1 MSAEPI
7 EQPVGVSSRKLY
19 QPPKERIVRILISPG
34 SALDQDLKRMPKAER
49 APSLRAY
56 ARHAWLVH
64 EAPMPIRDAFGQYPR
79 GCPAIRVRVDLSE
92 FWEELGQQSAHARS
106 VLLSIAMERFITKLA
121 AMRTPQE
128 KLASRASSDGLAKR
142 EGSVPAP
149 SLQPRGLLMPM
160 ECSL

>member
-1 MSAEPI
+1 MSTEPI
-7 EQPVGVSSRKLY
+7 EQPVGVASRTLY

-92 FWEELGQQSAHARS
+92 FWEELGQQSA
-106 VLLSIAMERFITKLA
+106 LAMERFVAKLA
-121 AMRTPQE
+121 ATRTPQE

-142 EGSVPAP
+142 EGSVRAP
-149 SLQPRGLLMPM
+149 SLQSRGLPMPM